1 MLASDALEA
10 TETPSAAGLTE
21 RAELLGMSRG
31 QLAAWL
37 VRLGAPAREAER
49 IMRWMH
55 HFGASRFAAM
65 HDLSAALR
73 RRLAAC
79 ATLRAAPFSEA
90 QLSADGTRKW
100 LFPVDAGAVETV
112 FIPQGRRGTLCVSSQ
127 AGCSLNCRFCATGRQ
142 GLQRNL
148 TSAEIV
154 AQVWH
159 AHRALD
165 AFKPGKDRAIT
176 NVVMMG
182 MGEPLLNL
190 DAVVEAISVLVDDFG
205 YGLARS
211 RVTVSTAGV
220 VPAIERLAERA
231 AVSLA
236 VSLHAPNDALR
247 DVLVPINRKY
257 PLSALLPAM
266 HGYLARANHRRD
278 MISVAY
284 TLIDGVNDSDSCARD
299 TATLLRG
306 LRCKINLIP
315 FNPFAGSGY
324 RRSAPQRV
332 DRFRDIL
339 RNAGY
344 LVTVRATRGDDIH
357 AACGQL
363 VGQVAS
369 RNRRGVRLT
378 RAAAGAWNA

>member
-1 MLASDALEA
+1 MLATDALEA

-220 VPAIERLAERA
+220 VPAIEGLAERA

-266 HGYLARANHRRD
+266 HGYLARTNHRRD

-284 TLIDGVNDSDSCARD
+284 TLIDGVKRLRQLRARHRHAAAWPALQNQPDPVQPPLPGAATAAARHNAWTGLGIYCAMRDIWSPCARLEAM
-299 TATLLRG
+299 TSTPHAGNSSAKWPAATD
-306 LRCKINLIP
+306 
-315 FNPFAGSGY
+315 AA
-324 RRSAPQRV
+324 SA
-332 DRFRDIL
+332 
-339 RNAGY
+339 
-344 LVTVRATRGDDIH
+344 
-357 AACGQL
+357 
-363 VGQVAS
+363 
-369 RNRRGVRLT
+369 
-378 RAAAGAWNA
+378 